1 MFLKN
6 TGISN
11 FMKIRPVGT
20 EWFDGGGQTG
30 GKTDGRTNMT
40 RLIVG
45 FRNFTAHA
53 WKFCILPTEPIYVL

>member
-1 MFLKN
+1 
-6 TGISN
+6 
-11 FMKIRPVGT
+11 MKIRPVGT

-30 GKTDGRTNMT
+30 GKTDRRTNMT